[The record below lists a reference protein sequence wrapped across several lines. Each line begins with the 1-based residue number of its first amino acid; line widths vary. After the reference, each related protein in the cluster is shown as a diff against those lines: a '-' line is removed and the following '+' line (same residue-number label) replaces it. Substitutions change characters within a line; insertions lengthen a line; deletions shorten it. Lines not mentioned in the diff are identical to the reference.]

1 MSEAIFSLTAL
12 IVFVSVLLAVYNNN
26 AVIKKYKLKS
36 DKINKNL
43 RIAVITDFHNK
54 RYNYGNS
61 YITDK
66 IRSVKPD
73 IIIIAGDL
81 VDRRKPDIPVAKEL
95 LDKLREISRVFY
107 VTGNHET
114 EIGLEQVLSELDCD
128 PVLLDERYEIYRDYS
143 VLGLSDRERDLTSE
157 RSDLLG
163 IFEKLPNYKIVVT
176 HRPTEIDDYLKI
188 SDYDIDLVITGHTHG
203 GLIRI
208 PFFGALVCP
217 NEGFFPKYSKGK
229 YNVNGTTLIVSGGLG
244 NTGLPLRLNNFP
256 EIVVID
262 IEN

>member
-1 MSEAIFSLTAL
+1 MLKIIFSLISLAAF
-12 IVFVSVLLAVYNNN
+12 IAVLLVIYNNI
-26 AVIKKYKLKS
+26 AIVKKYKIKS
-36 DKINKNL
+36 GKLDKNL

-54 RYNYGNS
+54 RYRRGNA

-66 IRSVKPD
+66 VRNAKPD
-73 IIIIAGDL
+73 LIIIAGDL
-81 VDRRKPDIPVAKEL
+81 VDRRKTDIPVAKDL
-95 LDKLREISRVFY
+95 LDELKKIAKMLY

-114 EIGLEQVLSELDCD
+114 EIGLEKVLPALDCEN
-128 PVLLDERYEIYRDYS
+128 VLLDERYEIYRDYS
-143 VLGLSDRERDLTSE
+143 VLGLSDRERDLTTE

-163 IFEKLPNYKIVVT
+163 VFEKLPNYKIVVT

-188 SDYDIDLVITGHTHG
+188 SNYDIDLVITGHTHG

-208 PFFGALVCP
+208 PFYGAIASP

-229 YNVNGTTLIVSGGLG
+229 FDVNGTTLIVSGGLG
-244 NTGLPLRLNNFP
+244 NTGYPLRLNNFP
-256 EIVVID
+256 EIVIID